1 MLAIFTNTVKV
12 LHQFRKARFLEIN
25 FQSQLI
31 QILKKNK
38 MKSSHTSNNTN
49 LISKVPEVTIYF
61 WIIKI
66 LCTTVGETAADYL
79 NVSLGFGLGGTS
91 IIVGILLLITLLFQ
105 FIAKKYIPSLYW
117 LAVVLISIFGTL
129 FTDNLVD
136 KLGISLEVCTIVF
149 SIALALTFIVWFSF
163 EKTLSI
169 HSIFTK
175 RREAFYWLAI
185 LFTFALGTAT
195 GDLVAETLRFGY
207 FVTGIIVA
215 IVIALVIVTWR
226 FGLNE
231 ILAFWIAYIM
241 TRPLGASIGD
251 FLSQSSSS
259 GGLGLGPTI
268 TSAIFLI
275 AILLTVSFLSITKRD
290 LITRPFTNAPKRRR
304 RTTALW
310 QIALALSTL
319 VITAGLGYY
328 WRHNEL
334 QHQAVIS
341 SSTAS
346 PSGDW
351 SNFRK
356 IAKDTLNLVQK
367 SDLQAA
373 TLRVKDLETAWDN
386 AQDRLKPINPAKW
399 FLVDKSIDDVLRQL
413 RAQNPNPTTS
423 KTSLESL
430 ITTLDSIDKDKLP
443 NS

>member
-1 MLAIFTNTVKV
+1 MKTNQTTNN
-12 LHQFRKARFLEIN
+12 IN
-25 FQSQLI
+25 L
-31 QILKKNK
+31 L
-38 MKSSHTSNNTN
+38 
-49 LISKVPEVTIYF
+49 SKVPEVTIYF

-79 NVSLGFGLGGTS
+79 NVSLGFGLKGTS
-91 IIVGILLLITLLFQ
+91 IIVGSLLLIALLFQ
-105 FIAKKYIPSLYW
+105 FKAKKYVSPLYW
-117 LAVVLISIFGTL
+117 CTVVLISIFGTL
-129 FTDNLVD
+129 FTDYLTD
-136 KLGISLEVCTIVF
+136 KLGISLEISTIVF

-175 RREAFYWLAI
+175 RRETFYWLAI

-207 FVTGIIVA
+207 FFTGIIVA
-215 IVIALVIVTWR
+215 IVIALVTVAWR
-226 FGLNE
+226 FSLNE

-259 GGLGLGPTI
+259 GGLGLGPTV

-275 AILLTVSFLSITKRD
+275 SILLIISFLSITKQD
-290 LITRPFTNAPKRRR
+290 LITLPFTNTSKERGRSNAS
-304 RTTALW
+304 W

-319 VITAGLGYY
+319 VITTGLGYY

-334 QHQAVIS
+334 QHQVVTY

-346 PSGDW
+346 VSEDW
-351 SNFRK
+351 ANFRK
-356 IAKDTLNLVQK
+356 IANDTLSLVQK

-373 TLRVKDLETAWDN
+373 TLRVKDLETAWDS
-386 AQDRLKPINPAKW
+386 AQDRLKPINPDRW
-399 FLVDKSIDDVLRQL
+399 SLVDKSIDDVLRQL
-413 RAQNPNPTTS
+413 RAQNPSPTTA

-430 ITTLDSIDKDKLP
+430 ITILDSFNKDKLP
-443 NS
+443 NSSPSQ